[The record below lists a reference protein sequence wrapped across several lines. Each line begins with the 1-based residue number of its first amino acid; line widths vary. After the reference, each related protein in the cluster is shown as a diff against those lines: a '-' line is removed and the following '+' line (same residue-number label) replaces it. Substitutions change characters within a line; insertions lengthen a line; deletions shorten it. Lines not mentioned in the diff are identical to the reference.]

1 MNTKKLVVGGIL
13 ILVVAA
19 FVLGVSLYRKQTQS
33 AQDQTV
39 RAEQT
44 RLVRMH
50 SPVLGPQ
57 GAPVTIVEF
66 FDPSCEACRA
76 FHPIVKEI
84 LAKFPNDVRLVLRY
98 APFHEGSD
106 EAVRILEASRAQNK
120 FETVLD
126 ALFEKQSEWALHGSP
141 PDLDR
146 AWAIAGEVGLNLE
159 AAKTAAKSAEV
170 ASVLKQD
177 VTDLTALVIQ
187 QTPTFFVNGRPLPE
201 FGPEQL
207 LALVQ
212 AEVDSARTAT
222 Q

>member
-1 MNTKKLVVGGIL
+1 MNRQWVIIGTMIAAIAIFAVGAL
-13 ILVVAA
+13 FVASSPKSSSPTPSE
-19 FVLGVSLYRKQTQS
+19 FVEQS
-33 AQDQTV
+33 
-39 RAEQT
+39 E
-44 RLVRMH
+44 LVRSY
-50 SPVLGPQ
+50 SPVIGPA

-76 FHPIVKEI
+76 FHPIVKQI

-106 EAVRILEASRAQNK
+106 EAVRILEASRAQTK
-120 FETVLD
+120 FEAVLD
-126 ALFEKQSEWALHGSP
+126 ALFEKQGEWALHGSP

-146 AWAIAGEVGLNLE
+146 AWAIAGEAGLNVE
-159 AAKTAAKSAEV
+159 AAKITAKSPEV
-170 ASVLKQD
+170 DAVLKQD
-177 VTDLTALVIQ
+177 VTDLTTLVIQ
-187 QTPTFFVNGRPLPE
+187 QTPTFFVNGKPLPE

-212 AEVDSARTAT
+212 AETDRARVSA

>member
-1 MNTKKLVVGGIL
+1 MNRQRMMIAT
-13 ILVVAA
+13 VVAA
-19 FVLGVSLYRKQTQS
+19 IALFVVGALFVASPPSDPSQPPPQLVEQS
-33 AQDQTV
+33 A
-39 RAEQT
+39 
-44 RLVRMH
+44 LVRPY
-50 SPVLGPQ
+50 SPVIGPAS
-57 GAPVTIVEF
+57 APVTIVEF